1 MFQISKFEFN
11 PIQVNCYLIWE
22 AETMQCAIVDPG
34 MSSTEEYATLTQ
46 YIEQNGLKPVYILLT
61 HAHVDHVA
69 GLREVCKRYHLPV
82 TMHKDGTHLLR
93 QVEAYAS
100 MMGFNVNNMDDL
112 EVQEI
117 HDNDVISIENG
128 KWKIENLANASN
140 NSQPSTLN
148 SQFKIECRYVPGH
161 CPGSICYVLHD
172 EQTVLTGDAIFH
184 FSIGRTD
191 LPGGDFDLLVDKLKS
206 RILTL
211 PEHYRILPGHGIPS
225 EVWKEKKYNPFLK

>member
-1 MFQISKFEFN
+1 MIERFTFN
-11 PIQVNCYLIWE
+11 PIEVNCYVVYDDE
-22 AETMQCAIVDPG
+22 SKECAIVDPG
-34 MSSTEEYATLTQ
+34 MSSPAEQATLQQ
-46 YIEQNGLKPVYILLT
+46 YIEQNGLKPVHILLT
-61 HAHVDHVA
+61 HGHVDHVA

-82 TMHKDGTHLLR
+82 TMHQDGTHLLR

-100 MMGFNVNNMDDL
+100 MMGFNVKSLEDL
-112 EVQEI
+112 DTHFIE
-117 HDNDVISIENG
+117 DND
-128 KWKIENLANASN
+128 
-140 NSQPSTLN
+140 TLLLGN
-148 SQFKIECRYVPGH
+148 KSIECRFVPGH